1 VPGGRSWHELVA
13 QQAECRFHDPP
24 NDDLVSGPVRP
35 AAEEFLNVKYL
46 CLVYEEEAKVAALP
60 GHELAAITDEDRDE
74 LAELQRS
81 GNCLASARLQP
92 AEMAATVRVRNGSL
106 FVSDGPIVRTKEQL
120 GGFHLIDARDLND
133 AIRIVAK
140 MPRARLGWIE
150 VRPLKECEPR

>member
-1 VPGGRSWHELVA
+1 M
-13 QQAECRFHDPP
+13 
-24 NDDLVSGPVRP
+24 
-35 AAEEFLNVKYL
+35 KYL

-74 LAELQRS
+74 LAELQG